1 MASLIEKL
9 GEVPDPRRGNAQRHG
24 LLDIL
29 TIALVA
35 SVCGAESCVDFAEF
49 AEDRE
54 TLLREFLSLENGLPS
69 HDTFSR
75 VFRLLDPAAFGRVFE
90 AFLDDLGAGGDGVL
104 AIDGKTLRRSFDRA
118 AGRSALHVVTAFGSG
133 ARVAIAQRAV
143 AEGENEILAARA
155 MLESLALDGMLVT
168 GDAIHAQA
176 GTAAVILAQGGDYLF
191 ALKANRPAM
200 LREVEAFF
208 ADPPG
213 GLDAFETTDADH
225 GRIETRRHRVTHDTG
240 WLFSDR
246 RYAGGPGSPAS
257 PPSPA
262 SRRPARRTARPPG
275 RPAATSVRPA
285 SPPRASPAPSAATGR
300 SRTACTG
307 SSTSP
312 STRTAPATA
321 ATTVPKTSPSSAG
334 SPSTSSTRPARRCP
348 SPANASERMVRRL
361 RKNHHRPNAIALRGW
376 QALNARGGA
385 GRSVAWSGPGTIQGG
400 KDHVRHPHFCRRRRG
415 ARRAL
420 PAPAQDLEPGGGS
433 T

>member
-246 RYAGGPGSPAS
+246 RYAGEPRLPGLATLACVEATRTQDGKTTRATRCYLSSARLTPESFARAVRGHWAIENSLHWVLDVTFDEDRARNRRDNGPENLAIL
-257 PPSPA
+257 
-262 SRRPARRTARPPG
+262 RRLTVNQLNKARPKMSLA
-275 RPAATSVRPA
+275 RKRK
-285 SPPRASPAPSAATGR
+285 RAGWSDAFA
-300 SRTACTG
+300 RTIIG
-307 SSTSP
+307 QM
-312 STRTAPATA
+312 R
-321 ATTVPKTSPSSAG
+321 
-334 SPSTSSTRPARRCP
+334 
-348 SPANASERMVRRL
+348 
-361 RKNHHRPNAIALRGW
+361 
-376 QALNARGGA
+376 
-385 GRSVAWSGPGTIQGG
+385 
-400 KDHVRHPHFCRRRRG
+400 
-415 ARRAL
+415 
-420 PAPAQDLEPGGGS
+420 
-433 T
+433 